1 MYAFGYDLGQCFWN
15 SSCVESFVITYSRWV
30 FLMISA
36 GLGFAIIYTCK
47 EKKIRRKS
55 NKERVKERGNMWLE
69 RDTICQKKAYMRNIF
84 GVIWCFH
91 SSSSQKKNV
100 PYIRRQGTN
109 QFIILQEMIRDRETC
124 RGRGM
129 EKSISWRYPT
139 NIIANNSCKR

>member
-1 MYAFGYDLGQCFWN
+1 MDAFGYDLGQCFWN

-47 EKKIRRKS
+47 EKKIGRKS

-91 SSSSQKKNV
+91 SSSSQKKRTIHKATRHQSV
-100 PYIRRQGTN
+100 YYPTR
-109 QFIILQEMIRDRETC
+109 MIRDRETC